1 MFFAARTASVKKEV
15 ISFWD
20 ITSYPCF
27 LPEKLF
33 HTSANDVQQLIRNR
47 LLAALVV
54 LLRQV
59 LTQLIGIVRG
69 SLRQMCIRDR
79 ACMASIRAACSEV
92 FESKRTV

>member
-20 ITSYPCF
+20 ITSYSCF

-33 HTSANDVQQLIRNR
+33 HTAANNIQQLIRNR

-59 LTQLIGIVRG
+59 LNR
-69 SLRQMCIRDR
+69 SLALSVA